1 MLPIV
6 TPTEMAAIDVA
17 APEPVEVLIDR
28 AARHVAR
35 EAIEL
40 MGGTYGRRVT
50 VLAGPGNNGADGRVA
65 AVYLARRG
73 VRVSVVEALGAPA
86 SLRPV
91 DLVIDAAF
99 GTGLARSYAPPTV
112 GENQLV
118 MAVDIPSGVDGL
130 TGERLGLP
138 LSAERTVTFAAL
150 KPGLVLEPGRSL
162 AGEVRVVD
170 IGLGVGSPTRHAV
183 EDADVAALV
192 PMPSAEDHKW
202 RSGVRIIGGS
212 GGMTGAGW
220 LAARAAQR
228 AGAGM
233 VQLAMPGAHSSEGPT
248 EAVVLPLPTVGWA
261 QDALEGL
268 DDRVRAMLV
277 GPGLGRGDPRSVRA
291 MLDVPVPLVIDGD
304 ALTSEVAAA
313 LMGRTAPTILTPHDG
328 EWQRI
333 GGDSGP
339 DRLERTREF
348 AVKHGV
354 TVVRKGPT
362 TVIAAPD
369 GHIRVI
375 TSGTSA
381 LATAGTGDVL
391 AGFVTALLSQG
402 LAPFDAMYTV
412 LRAVSSV
419 PVSSP
424 ATFPTPSPQWSA
436 RWPERCPPGSCQR
449 IADWSWVTWTGIVL
463 ERLIVPHRCQ
473 LGLVLVRCQMFQ
485 RTVALRLNGDPLL
498 LT

>member
-1 MLPIV
+1 MLAIV
-6 TPTEMAAIDVA
+6 TPTEMAAIDAA

-50 VLAGPGNNGADGRVA
+50 VLAGPGNNGSDGRVA
-65 AVYLARRG
+65 AAHLARRG
-73 VRVSVVEALGAPA
+73 VRVSVVDALGAPE

-99 GTGLARSYAPPTV
+99 GTGLARSYLPPV
-112 GENQLV
+112 VAQAQRVL
-118 MAVDIPSGVDGL
+118 AVDIPSGVDGL

-138 LSAERTVTFAAL
+138 MSAERTVTFEAL

-170 IGLGVGSPTRHAV
+170 IGLDVGSPSRHAV

-202 RSGVRIIGGS
+202 RSGVRIVGGS
-212 GGMTGAGW
+212 GGMTGAAW

-233 VQLAMPGAHSSEGPT
+233 VQLAMPGARGSEGPT
-248 EAVVLPLPTVGWA
+248 EAVVLRLPAAGWA
-261 QDALEGL
+261 QDALGGL

-277 GPGLGRGDPRSVRA
+277 GPGLGRDDPQSVRA
-291 MLDVPVPLVIDGD
+291 MLEVSVPLVIDGD
-304 ALTSEVAAA
+304 GLTAEVASA
-313 LMGRTAPTILTPHDG
+313 LNMRPAPTILTPHDG
-328 EWQRI
+328 EWQRL
-333 GGDSGP
+333 GGDAGP

-348 AVKHGV
+348 AIHRQV
-354 TVVRKGPT
+354 TVIRKGPS

-369 GHIRVI
+369 GRIRVV
-375 TSGTSA
+375 TSGTEA

-391 AGFVTALLSQG
+391 AGFATAMLAQG
-402 LAPFDAMYTV
+402 LAPFDAATV
-412 LRAVSSV
+412 AAHVHGAAGRLLGPGLIASDLPDAFSSV
-419 PVSSP
+419 
-424 ATFPTPSPQWSA
+424 
-436 RWPERCPPGSCQR
+436 
-449 IADWSWVTWTGIVL
+449 
-463 ERLIVPHRCQ
+463 
-473 LGLVLVRCQMFQ
+473 VR
-485 RTVALRLNGDPLL
+485 TLA
-498 LT
+498 